1 MDTIKNAANYVS
13 DKAQSKFTCPAF
25 QLPSSSTWLRL
36 GQYLT
41 DFPLTTGAT
50 ASASKETNKSVAKD
64 SDVPVSSRVSAGVD
78 ALGDKK
84 DEKKH
89 DISAEGNKQAATH

>member
-1 MDTIKNAANYVS
+1 MDTIKNAADYVS
-13 DKAQSKFTCPAF
+13 DKVQ
-25 QLPSSSTWLRL
+25 
-36 GQYLT
+36 
-41 DFPLTTGAT
+41 GAT

-64 SDVPVSSRVSAGVD
+64 SNVPVSSRVSAGVD

-89 DISAEGNKQAATH
+89 DISAEGNKQAAMH

>member
-13 DKAQSKFTCPAF
+13 DTAKS
-25 QLPSSSTWLRL
+25 
-36 GQYLT
+36 
-41 DFPLTTGAT
+41 AT
-50 ASASKETNKSVAKD
+50 AGASKEANKSVAKD
-64 SDVPVSSRVSAGVD
+64 NNAPVGSRISAGVD